1 MTLKWIQHA
10 LVLAAA
16 CLSVSCEDKAL
27 TEKLSKQRAE
37 IERLKTE
44 ADRLK
49 DELGEKPEGDPAAA
63 LKAAE
68 GELQAVKEEIEALV
82 LQKEDLQNQR
92 EKMAKDF
99 EDYKRKYAIS
109 E

>member
-1 MTLKWIQHA
+1 MKRITGA
-10 LVLAAA
+10 VLMVAA

-27 TEKLSKQRAE
+27 TVKLNTQRAE
-37 IERLKTE
+37 IERLKTQ

-49 DELGEKPEGDPAAA
+49 GELGEKPEGDPAAE
-63 LKAAE
+63 LKKAE
-68 GELQAVKEEIEALV
+68 GELQTVKEEIEALL

-92 EKMAKDF
+92 EKIAKDF
-99 EDYKRKYAIS
+99 EDYKRKYAIG